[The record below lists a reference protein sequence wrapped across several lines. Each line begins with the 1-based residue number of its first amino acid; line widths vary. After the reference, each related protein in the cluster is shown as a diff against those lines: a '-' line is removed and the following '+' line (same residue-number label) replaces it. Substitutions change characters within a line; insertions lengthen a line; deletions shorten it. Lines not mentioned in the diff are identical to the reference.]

1 MRKLNDVIMEAMKF
15 TGANGDDAPKKVNN
29 IILGLW
35 EDFVEEFNDDIMDIS
50 NGLLCIPANINDG
63 MAAGPKEV
71 YNHKGW
77 WDYQF
82 HFNVTKDFDEQV
94 AKNKKIVKRV
104 YKDMASNELGTKIEK
119 WWLKNG
125 AERFIWGFGG
135 FFTVTFSE

>member
-1 MRKLNDVIMEAMKF
+1 MRKLNDAIMEAMKF

-63 MAAGPKEV
+63 MAAGPKEG